1 MKTKKE
7 NKVEA
12 SITVADMMAALS
24 ALPPDARLVVTE
36 SGYYSYGE
44 LARVGLPEA
53 YTIEGDEDDIPRGT
67 VVYRIGHS
75 HQSYWSRLTNNS
87 QSAIIATLTHQG
99 VELEDHNDRWK
110 GS

>member
-7 NKVEA
+7 NNVEA

-36 SGYYSYGE
+36 SGYYYSYGE
-44 LARVGLPEA
+44 LARVCLPEV
-53 YTIEGDEDDIPRGT
+53 YTIQGDEDDIPRGT

-75 HQSYWSRLTNNS
+75 HQSY
-87 QSAIIATLTHQG
+87 
-99 VELEDHNDRWK
+99 
-110 GS
+110 